1 MYKGTLIKD
10 LTAIVARAEQGAQQK
25 KIAEEREL
33 KRMFALQTPQ
43 IQQSE
48 RIYAGAA

>member
-10 LTAIVARAEQGAQQK
+10 LTAMVARAEQGAQQK
-25 KIAEEREL
+25 RIAEQREL
-33 KRMFALQTPQ
+33 QHMFALQIPQ
-43 IQQSE
+43 MNSE